1 MMTDVIIDGTALSTL
16 GLKTKYAHLIAV
28 GQPKQQGSGKEDLT
42 SENYNLPG
50 LYSYRE
56 SSPTVELCVFGQYS
70 SPLAAD
76 TALYTLYGLLVQS
89 GEHTITHTN
98 GTTSESVKAIMHK
111 GSRAEIKRQGKN
123 GLFVEVKIE
132 MLKTND

>member
-1 MMTDVIIDGTALSTL
+1 MTDITIDGTALSTL

-42 SENYNLPG
+42 SENYNLPNS
-50 LYSYRE
+50 YSYRE
-56 SSPTVELCVFGQYS
+56 SSPTVEFCVFGKFG

-89 GEHTITHTN
+89 GEHSIVHTN
-98 GTTSESVKAIMHK
+98 GTTSESVKAIMHR
-111 GSRAEIKRQGKN
+111 GSRVDIQRYGA
-123 GLFVEVKIE
+123 GLVVVVKIE
-132 MLKTND
+132 MIKTDD